1 MFIPLSDANAL
12 RHLRFQYV
20 TVTLIAINVLVYV
33 FFVSGVFGDALEA
46 TAYSF
51 GVVPAV
57 YNDYAMLPQEYD
69 LIPAWATLI
78 TYQFVHGGFLHL
90 VGNMLFLWVFGD
102 NVEDALGHF
111 RFLVFY
117 ILCGV
122 AAALVHDF
130 VHPTSEV
137 PLVGASGS
145 VSGVIAAYLMLHPR
159 VQVWV
164 LVLWRL
170 PLRLR
175 AVWVLSFWVL
185 LQFAMLLGA
194 DEEDNTAWWAHI
206 GGLAAGAVLVLVMR
220 RPGVVL
226 FDRDLPPAPPPR
238 GGRSGQR

>member
-1 MFIPLSDANAL
+1 MFIPLSDDNAL
-12 RHLRFQYV
+12 RHLHFQYV
-20 TVTLIAINVLVYV
+20 TVSLIVINVLVYV

-57 YNDYAMLPQEYD
+57 YNDYAILPDEYD
-69 LIPAWATLI
+69 VVPPWATLI

-117 ILCGV
+117 LLCGV
-122 AAALVHDF
+122 AAAMVHDL
-130 VHPTSEV
+130 VQPTSEV
-137 PLVGASGS
+137 PLVGASGA

-159 VQVWV
+159 VRVWV

-185 LQFAMLLGA
+185 LQFAMLVGT
-194 DEEDNTAWWAHI
+194 DEEDNTAWWAHV

-226 FDRDLPPAPPPR
+226 FDRDLPPALPPR
-238 GGRSGQR
+238 AGRSGQR